1 MSSRHV
7 ARLSF
12 PPSDGLD
19 EAVRALAEGLG
30 EGLAK
35 GLSDLPRLLDSLET
49 TLKEQLLVETVRSL
63 AAARFR
69 EEGRRCSADGCEE
82 RAVARRM
89 CRRHYARAIYLERTG
104 AAEPMRAPMPRQ
116 RRAPAAPRR
125 REAAADADPGKPPIA
140 PSPVVP
146 SPAAPSPVA
155 PSPVAPILRRR
166 PGNPASQPPAL
177 PEQALPPSAGAAG
190 PVLVDDV
197 ARFFGL
203 K

>member
-1 MSSRHV
+1 MSSRHA

-35 GLSDLPRLLDSLET
+35 GLSDLPRLLESLET
-49 TLKEQLLVETVRSL
+49 TLKEQLLVDTVRSL
-63 AAARFR
+63 AALRVR

-82 RAVARRM
+82 RAVSRRM
-89 CRRHYARAIYLERTG
+89 CRRHYARTVYLERTG
-104 AAEPMRAPMPRQ
+104 AAESKRAPEPRQ

-125 REAAADADPGKPPIA
+125 REAAADADSGNPAIA
-140 PSPVVP
+140 PN
-146 SPAAPSPVA
+146 
-155 PSPVAPILRRR
+155 PVAPILRRR
-166 PGNPASQPPAL
+166 PGSPAAQPPVL
-177 PEQALPPSAGAAG
+177 PEPTSPPPSGAAG